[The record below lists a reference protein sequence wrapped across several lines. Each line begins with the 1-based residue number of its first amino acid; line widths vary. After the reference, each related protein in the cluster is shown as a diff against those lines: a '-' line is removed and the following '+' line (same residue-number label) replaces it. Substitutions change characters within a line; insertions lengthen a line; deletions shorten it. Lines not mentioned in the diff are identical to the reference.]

1 MSVESSSP
9 FDALARSTI
18 NAAWGAL
25 AMEVL
30 ARLGVESVVSSPG
43 SRSTP
48 LVYAAVRN
56 AKLEVI
62 PVLDE
67 RAAAFFALG
76 LAKRT
81 GRPTVLVCTSGT
93 ALANYAPAVAEA
105 DHSGTPLIILT
116 ADRSLEERAC
126 GAGQTLD
133 QVKYFGSQ
141 VRHFAELLLPEANL
155 PALRYLRQTLVHA
168 LDRSLQSNPGPV
180 HLNFPFRD
188 PLVPDLDPNA
198 VPVIETADL
207 ESAATVITRSTEAVA
222 ACHLMDAVAIE
233 RLSSHQKGLI
243 IVGDFNPTQGDA
255 GGGAA
260 FAQAVA
266 QLSTTLGW
274 PVLADV
280 LNPLRAHA
288 NSDAAPLTQYDAI
301 LRDLNF
307 ESESESDRAA
317 ALAPTAILQIGALPT
332 SKTLRAWL
340 RDLDAVTFLLANRPA
355 NLDPLHRVATLL
367 HGDAATLVEV
377 IEPQKAAPGWMQSW
391 HEAEAAQLA
400 KNDAKLTNTDALFG
414 GKAPWLLS
422 KVLPAE
428 AAVFFA
434 NSMSV
439 RYAEMFWR
447 VRPTGGAQ
455 IGNRGVNGIDGNL
468 ATAVGLA
475 HGGAPAVCLIG
486 DLAFLHD
493 YSALL
498 LAGQMRGSLTIV
510 LLNNAG
516 GGVFEFLPIAQHN
529 PPFEKYFATPQT
541 VDVSALCAAHAI
553 HHQTITDWQQ
563 FEDACKTLP
572 AGVRVL
578 ELKTDRKIDHSTH
591 LNFFKQ

>member
-1 MSVESSSP
+1 MEVETISP
-9 FDALARSTI
+9 FDALARSNT

-30 ARLGVESVVSSPG
+30 ARLGVETVVSSPG

-56 AKLEVI
+56 PKLEVV

-81 GRPTVLVCTSGT
+81 GRPTVLICTSGT

-105 DHSGTPLIILT
+105 DHSGTPLLILT

-141 VRHFAELLLPEANL
+141 VRHFAELLLPEASL
-155 PALRYLRQTLVHA
+155 QALCYLRQTLVHA
-168 LDRSLQSNPGPV
+168 LDRSLHSNPGPV
-180 HLNFPFRD
+180 HLNFPFRE
-188 PLVPDLDPNA
+188 PLAPNLDPNA
-198 VPVIETADL
+198 KPVIKAADL
-207 ESAATVITRSTEAVA
+207 ENAATVITRPTEAVV

-233 RLSSHQKGLI
+233 RLASHQKGLI
-243 IVGDFNPTQGDA
+243 IVGDFNPAQGDA
-255 GGGAA
+255 GGASA
-260 FAQAVA
+260 FAEAIA
-266 QLSTTLGW
+266 QLSAALGW

-288 NSDAAPLTQYDAI
+288 SSEVACITQYDAI
-301 LRDLNF
+301 LRDLNA
-307 ESESESDRAA
+307 ERTA

-340 RDLDAVTFLLANRPA
+340 RDLDAVTFLLADRPA

-367 HGDAATLVEV
+367 HGNAATLAEV
-377 IEPQKAAPGWMQSW
+377 LEPQKPAAAWLQSW
-391 HEAEAAQLA
+391 RDAEASTLARNDAQLEA
-400 KNDAKLTNTDALFG
+400 TNALFG

-422 KVLPAE
+422 KTLPAE
-428 AAVFFA
+428 TAVFFA

-447 VRPTGGAQ
+447 TRSDGGAQ

-468 ATAVGLA
+468 ATALGLA
-475 HGGAPAVCLIG
+475 HGGAPAVCLVG

-510 LLNNAG
+510 LLNNDG

-553 HHQTITDWQQ
+553 DHQIIRDWQQ
-563 FEDACKTLP
+563 FETACKTLP
-572 AGVRVL
+572 PGVRVL

-591 LNFFKQ
+591 LNFLKQ

>member
-1 MSVESSSP
+1 MTVESSTP
-9 FDALARSTI
+9 FDTLARSTT

-30 ARLGVESVVSSPG
+30 ARLGVEFVVSSPG

-76 LAKRT
+76 IAKRT

-180 HLNFPFRD
+180 HLNFPFRE
-188 PLVPDLDPNA
+188 PLVPDLDPNN
-198 VPVIETADL
+198 VPIIEIADL
-207 ESAATVITRSTEAVA
+207 ENAATVITRPTEAVA
-222 ACHLMDAVAIE
+222 TCHLMDAVAIE

-243 IVGDFNPTQGDA
+243 IVGDFNPKQGDA
-255 GGGAA
+255 GGAAA
-260 FAQAVA
+260 FTQAVA
-266 QLSTTLGW
+266 KLSATLGW

-280 LNPLRAHA
+280 LNPLRANA
-288 NSDAAPLTQYDAI
+288 NSGASPLTQYDAI
-301 LRDLNF
+301 LRDLN
-307 ESESESDRAA
+307 SNLDADRAA
-317 ALAPTAILQIGALPT
+317 ALTPTAILQIGALPT

-340 RDLDAVTFLLANRPA
+340 RDLDAATFLLTNRPT
-355 NLDPLHRVATLL
+355 NLDPLHRVAALL
-367 HGDAATLVEV
+367 HGDVSTLVEV
-377 IEPQKAAPGWMQSW
+377 IEPQKAAPAWMQLW
-391 HEAEAAQLA
+391 YEAEAAQLA
-400 KNDAKLTNTDALFG
+400 KSDTKLVKTDALFG
-414 GKAPWLLS
+414 GKAPWILS
-422 KVLPAE
+422 KALPAE
-428 AAVFFA
+428 TAVFFA

-447 VRPTGGAQ
+447 VRPSGGTQ
-455 IGNRGVNGIDGNL
+455 IGNRGVNGIDGNV
-468 ATAVGLA
+468 ATALGLA

-498 LAGQMRGSLTIV
+498 LAKQMRGSLTIV

-563 FEDACKTLP
+563 FEDACKMLP

-578 ELKTDRKIDHSTH
+578 ELKTDRKIDHRTH
-591 LNFFKQ
+591 LNFFKH